1 MPYMIQAEQEGERI
15 VATRNSPASAVVLAM
30 KWTEKG
36 LQAVVILTESG
47 RRHDVSAA
55 QKRLIHGLK
64 L

>member
-1 MPYMIQAEQEGERI
+1 MPYMIQAEREGERI
-15 VATRNSPASAVVLAM
+15 VATRNNPASAVVLAM

-36 LQAVVILTESG
+36 LRAVVILTESG
-47 RRHDVSAA
+47 RRHDVAAA